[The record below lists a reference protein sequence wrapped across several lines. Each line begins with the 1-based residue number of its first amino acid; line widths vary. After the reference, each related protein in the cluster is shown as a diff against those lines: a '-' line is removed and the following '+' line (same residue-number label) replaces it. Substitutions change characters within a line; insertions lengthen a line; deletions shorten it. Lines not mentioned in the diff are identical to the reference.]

1 MGTESNQ
8 PSTTAKRI
16 SHSTWQE
23 WPVPAD
29 LDYPEAGSST
39 HELSASEPSTG
50 LLGAAP
56 VFFAITSLGVG
67 MLVGSGGSAEY
78 LLKQYRAESPI
89 TSPSTW
95 ESLWATLDQ
104 QRLST
109 DKSKE
114 AAAPVYS
121 AADLVAEIK
130 ATLGISVTDLATI
143 AKVSRQTI
151 YDWIGEGQ
159 VSPENYA
166 RLLELRRICARW
178 QEMAKKPVGR
188 LLHVTGADGA
198 SLFWLLGQDI
208 LDPTAIGQHLRALAV
223 KAEQQAEQRRQQS
236 SRITSLSEKDQYE
249 NVLAHAFPATDS

>member
-8 PSTTAKRI
+8 PSTKCI

-23 WPVPAD
+23 WPVPGD
-29 LDYPEAGSST
+29 IDYPGVGSST
-39 HELSASEPSTG
+39 HELSSHEPAAALRGGASM
-50 LLGAAP
+50 L
-56 VFFAITSLGVG
+56 FALTSIGVG
-67 MLVGSGGSAEY
+67 VLVGSGGSTEY
-78 LLKQYRAESPI
+78 LLEQYQAESPT
-89 TSPSTW
+89 TSPSTR
-95 ESLWATLDQ
+95 EGLWITLSEQ
-104 QRLST
+104 KLST
-109 DKSKE
+109 EKCKE
-114 AAAPVYS
+114 GSAPVYS

-130 ATLGISVTDLATI
+130 ATLGIGVTDLATI

-159 VSPENYA
+159 VSPENYD

-178 QEMAKKPVGR
+178 QEVAKKPVGP
-188 LLHVTGADGA
+188 LLHVTNADGA

-208 LDPTAIGQHLRALAV
+208 LDLTAIGQHLRALAV

-249 NVLAHAFPATDS
+249 NVLTHAFPATDS